1 VQGRTVVVVKQMD
14 VVVGQGDNE
23 WQGLVVA
30 LT

>member
-1 VQGRTVVVVKQMD
+1 MVVVAKQMD
-14 VVVGQGDNE
+14 VVVGRGDDE